1 MADHSQKCLFH
12 NIPLKSERTRLP
24 TAVQANGDCR
34 RLTFFGNFV
43 RITAITASTIEVKHN
58 STKKLIHLS
67 NNYWPWKPTMA
78 TGFARPGGAAP
89 EFWWVLSPDEYSVQ
103 FFKSDLFSAGCHLTK
118 KWSHLKLRP
127 IRYIWFKFI
136 CFCISILPQKKR
148 KNSKI
153 GLHGDI
159 LHDMLFWLVC

>member
-58 STKKLIHLS
+58 STKKLIHVVTVDLGSQQWRLALLGPEGLLLS
-67 NNYWPWKPTMA
+67 SD
-78 TGFARPGGAAP
+78 
-89 EFWWVLSPDEYSVQ
+89 ESWVLMNTRFNSSNQ
-103 FFKSDLFSAGCHLTK
+103 TFFLLDAVWPK